1 MTYLKATEFN
11 FKTSHEAD
19 QRLDWVSFFLPPIA
33 ISGYVN
39 NHGANSFQWF
49 YDVRQSGV
57 LDLAGSVATTAGIH
71 DITSGSALVPLH
83 DQDAVGEQIN

>member
-1 MTYLKATEFN
+1 M
-11 FKTSHEAD
+11 
-19 QRLDWVSFFLPPIA
+19 A
-33 ISGYVN
+33 ISGYIN
-39 NHGANSFQWF
+39 NCAVTSFQWF